1 MRLFGFARRWTSL
14 CLTRP
19 VTPEVVG
26 SSPVAPVETSCN
38 SALLLSG
45 SAETVAG
52 FCAPRGD
59 PARGVKEAGCRSV
72 EIPIVENVAHR
83 EHVGLRERIGE
94 EITRLETEPL
104 FESER
109 ADVLVEE
116 GFGRLARETVDVKIL
131 VRPQGHG

>member
-19 VTPEVVG
+19 VTPEVLG

-59 PARGVKEAGCRSV
+59 PARSVKEAGLQECGDQQAAV
-72 EIPIVENVAHR
+72 
-83 EHVGLRERIGE
+83 
-94 EITRLETEPL
+94 TRLPGTRPL
-104 FESER
+104 
-109 ADVLVEE
+109 
-116 GFGRLARETVDVKIL
+116 LARFEPTETSG
-131 VRPQGHG
+131 GHASREELT